1 MPADRHRLR
10 KEFRAIRDAEK
21 RRQPVDRRLARW
33 KQELQRSIAL
43 YKGRRA
49 GVPTIRFD
57 EDLPV
62 SQRRDEIAVA
72 IRDHQVVIVC
82 GETGS
87 GKSTQLPKICLTLG
101 RGIERLIGHTQPRRI
116 AARSIAARIAEELGT
131 PLGHHVGYKIR
142 FADATSPN
150 TYIKLMTDGIL
161 LAEIQSDPLLDQ
173 YDTIILD
180 EAHERSLNI
189 DFLIGCLK
197 RILPKRRDLKLI
209 ITSATLDADR
219 FAKHFATA
227 AGPAPVVEVSGRTY
241 PVETRWRPIERD
253 EEGDEPDPDDALF
266 DAVAELASLGPGDIL
281 IFMPTERDIHGT
293 AKDLRGRKIPG
304 VYSGRT
310 TEILPLYARL
320 SIQEQQ
326 RIFQPHAGRRIVIA
340 TNVAESSLTVPGIR
354 YVIDP
359 GTARISRYS
368 PRTKTQ
374 RLPIEAI
381 SRASA
386 DQRAGRCGRIGP
398 GVCVRLYS
406 EEDYQGRERFTPP
419 EIQRSNLA
427 AVILQMKAFRFGQI
441 ESFPFLDPPRA
452 DAIRDGYKTLVELGA
467 FDEHYELTELG
478 RQLSRLP
485 VDPRIGRMILAA
497 RDENCLSEVLV
508 IAAALE
514 IQDPRERPLEKQEAA
529 DECHAQFADPDS
541 DFLGYLKLWDFYH
554 QLKGRLSRGQLR
566 KACRQNFL
574 SHNRMREWTDIH
586 LQLLDFVGEAGL
598 RPGPPVVAGLPTEPR
613 RGRETRAEPL
623 TGLRPGQRR
632 DEYEPIHRAILTGL
646 LSSVAMCGESGQYS
660 VAGGGKALLWPG
672 SGIASGKPWWVVAA
686 EVVETGRRYLRCCAK
701 IQARWVEPI
710 AAHLVKRSYS
720 DIHWDRDS
728 ASAVAMEKVSLFGLT
743 LVSGRRVRYGPIDPA
758 ASRELLIQ
766 HGLVEGEMDRPPE
779 FLVHNQKLMEEMEQL
794 QAKLRRNDLLLGP
807 WARYEFYDRRI
818 PPDVYDGPRLTK
830 WLHSAHR
837 KDPRV
842 LHMTKADLVQEDA
855 AEVPPEQFPD
865 SIPVERMELPLDYQF
880 EPGAE
885 EDGVTLVVPQEA
897 LSQLDPQQLG
907 WLVPGLLEARI
918 TALIRSLPKTIRR
931 LLVPAPDTARRALE
945 ELRFGEGDM
954 REAVSRVLSRIAG
967 QRISPHDFEEDKV
980 PDSLRMNLRVV
991 DAEGN
996 PLAHGRDVDAVRRQ
1010 LGMEAAAAVSALDD
1024 PQWNRDGL
1032 VTWDLD
1038 ELPEEVELRR
1048 GGLCFKAY
1056 PMLVDRQQSVSL
1068 RLTDSRERAASETRH
1083 GLRRLF
1089 VLAESRR
1096 LQEQVHWMPGLDQ
1109 MLLNAG
1115 SLRNFDL
1122 RQELA
1127 ELVAD
1132 RAYLGGRVATTPL
1145 SRPGRG
1151 AGGEGALRSGRGAGG
1166 DGAPCATASQKQC
1179 PSPQP
1184 QGLAESVAH
1193 CPLPRSAAEFKGR
1206 LKAGRERLGLA
1217 VQEVM
1222 DLVGPLLEAYHQ
1234 ARLAL
1239 EQAAGPK
1246 WAYAAADV
1254 REQLD
1259 RLITPGF
1266 LTRTPWEWLKHF
1278 PRYLRAIPIRL
1289 DSLRSGGLARDRKHT
1304 KEIQALW
1311 QAYCDRARQHQESG
1325 IFDPELALYR
1335 WMLEEYRISCFAQR
1349 LGTAIPVSARRL
1361 ERQWEKVR
1369 V

>member
-1 MPADRHRLR
+1 MPTDRHRLR
-10 KEFRAIRDAEK
+10 NDLRAIRDAEK
-21 RRQPVDRRLARW
+21 RRQPVDPRLVRW

-49 GVPTIRFD
+49 GVPAIRFD

-62 SQRRDEIAVA
+62 SQRRDEIAAA

-150 TYIKLMTDGIL
+150 TYVKLMTDGIL

-197 RILPKRRDLKLI
+197 RVLPKRRDLKLI
-209 ITSATLDADR
+209 ITSATLDAER

-227 AGPAPVVEVSGRTY
+227 AGPAPVVEVFGRTY
-241 PVETRWRPIERD
+241 PVETRWRPIEPD
-253 EEGDEPDPDDALF
+253 EEQSEPDPDDALF

-293 AKDLRGRKIPG
+293 ARDLRARKIPG

-326 RIFQPHAGRRIVIA
+326 RIFQPHTHRRIVIA

-381 SRASA
+381 SQASA

-467 FDEHYELTELG
+467 LDEHYELTELG

-497 RDENCLSEVLV
+497 RDENCLSEMLI

-586 LQLLDFVGEAGL
+586 LQLLDFVREA
-598 RPGPPVVAGLPTEPR
+598 
-613 RGRETRAEPL
+613 
-623 TGLRPGQRR
+623 GLRPGQRR

-672 SGIASGKPWWVVAA
+672 SGIAGAKPWWVVAA
-686 EVVETGRRYLRCCAK
+686 ELIETGRRYLRCCAK

-720 DIHWDRDS
+720 DVHWDRDS

-743 LVSGRRVRYGPIDPA
+743 LVSGRRVRYGPLDPA

-779 FLVHNQKLMEEMEQL
+779 FLIHNQNLMEEMEQL

-830 WLHSAHR
+830 WLRSAER

-842 LHMTKADLVQEDA
+842 LHMTKADLVQEEA

-865 SIPVERMELPLDYQF
+865 SLPVERMELPLDYQF

-885 EDGVTLVVPQEA
+885 EDGVTVSVPQEA
-897 LSQLDPQQLG
+897 LNQIDPERLG

-918 TALIRSLPKTIRR
+918 TALIRSLPKQVRR
-931 LLVPAPDTARRALE
+931 LLVPAPDTARRVLE
-945 ELRFGEGDM
+945 ELRFGEGDL
-954 REAVSRVLSRIAG
+954 REALARVLSRIAG
-967 QRISPHDFEEDKV
+967 QRVSPRDFEEDKV
-980 PDSLRMNLRVV
+980 PDNLRMNVRVV

-996 PLAHGRDVDAVRRQ
+996 PLAHGRDLDAVRRQ

-1024 PQWNRDGL
+1024 PRWNRDGL

-1068 RLTDSRERAASETRH
+1068 RLMDSAQRAALETRH

-1089 VLAESRR
+1089 VLADGRR
-1096 LQEQVHWMPGLDQ
+1096 LREQVDWLPGLSQ
-1109 MLLNAG
+1109 MLLNAA
-1115 SLRNFDL
+1115 SIRPFDL
-1122 RQELA
+1122 RRELA

-1132 RAYLGGRVATTPL
+1132 RAYLAGGRPMTPL
-1145 SRPGRG
+1145 SRFGRG
-1151 AGGEGALRSGRGAGG
+1151 AGGE
-1166 DGAPCATASQKQC
+1166 GAPCATASQKQC
-1179 PSPQP
+1179 PPSQP
-1184 QGLAESVAH
+1184 HGFAEAVAH
-1193 CPLPRSAAEFKGR
+1193 CPLPRSAAEFKER

-1222 DLVGPLLEAYHQ
+1222 DLAGPLLEAFHQ

-1239 EQAAGPK
+1239 EQATGAK

-1254 REQLD
+1254 RAQLD
-1259 RLITPGF
+1259 RLIVPGF
-1266 LTRTPWEWLKHF
+1266 LTRTPWDWLKQF

-1289 DSLRSGGLARDRKHT
+1289 ESLRSGGLARDRKHT
-1304 KEIQALW
+1304 EDIQARW
-1311 QAYCDRARQHQESG
+1311 QAYSEYARQHQESG
-1325 IFDPELALYR
+1325 IFDPELVLYR
-1335 WMLEEYRISCFAQR
+1335 WTLEEYRVSCFAQR
-1349 LGTAIPVSARRL
+1349 LGTAIPVSAKRL
-1361 ERQWEKVR
+1361 ERQWGKVQGP
-1369 V
+1369 